1 MPLTKEEKE
10 LLTYATLKP
19 EEYEKLNKMK
29 IRVVYTSFYPAWVL
43 KVLRELRRDFPN
55 RKYRLRY
62 QIVELE
68 EGDDE

>member
-10 LLTYATLKP
+10 LLKYATLKP
-19 EEYEKLNKMK
+19 EEYVKLDKMK

-43 KVLRELRRDFPN
+43 AVLRELKRDHLN

-68 EGDDE
+68 ERG